1 MKTLEQAHQEFNYEQ
16 LIREQLVGQPNA
28 INAYIECCQRYV
40 GQQKIALI
48 WEGKNGESEKWSFE
62 QLDVASAQVANYFK
76 SIGIQVGDC
85 IAGLLPRTPELLITI
100 LATWRIGA
108 IYQPLFTAFESKAI
122 EHRVLTANT
131 KLIVT
136 NAEQRP
142 KLNHVEVKHILT
154 VNAGTNLPSNE
165 TDFWQEAKQQSNQC
179 EAVLRSFDDDFLMMF
194 TSGTTGLAKSVPVPL
209 KAVLAFKGYMQHA
222 VDLREDDSF
231 WN

>member
-16 LIREQLVGQPNA
+16 LIQEQLVGQPNA

-40 GQQKIALI
+40 GLQKTALI
-48 WEGKNGESEKWSFE
+48 WEGKNGESEQWSFE

-122 EHRVLTANT
+122 EHR
-131 KLIVT
+131 
-136 NAEQRP
+136 P
-142 KLNHVEVKHILT
+142 
-154 VNAGTNLPSNE
+154 
-165 TDFWQEAKQQSNQC
+165 
-179 EAVLRSFDDDFLMMF
+179 RSK
-194 TSGTTGLAKSVPVPL
+194 TEST
-209 KAVLAFKGYMQHA
+209 
-222 VDLREDDSF
+222 
-231 WN
+231 